1 MGKRASRNDGMPA
14 RIAPPLCFGVFPVS
28 HDLADDFWAFLREN
42 CPSRKISA
50 RVYVK
55 TATVVMAN
63 VFPSLRTPQGLYD
76 TCQFIDLVE
85 LSSMWIYDTW

>member
-1 MGKRASRNDGMPA
+1 MSTGTGYQSTVAE
-14 RIAPPLCFGVFPVS
+14 PVE
-28 HDLADDFWAFLREN
+28 ANRFCAFLREN

-85 LSSMWIYDTW
+85 LSSRWIYDTWSLCDLSGVILEV